1 MGPIQSAMNQ
11 SLAILSLASSQSPA
25 AQELRKNH
33 GEFDLGRSQEKAAQK
48 ELNKQI
54 QITAD
59 TNKALIDR
67 DPDTGLA
74 ISQKKLSALEKQKD
88 AAEKLGNY
96 KTANDLKP
104 RIEKGKEVVGI
115 FNEKIDDI
123 MARKEYIKE
132 IIELEEKGYTP
143 EEIEMIQLTGTYPE
157 EVQPIVQKATQQA
170 QAQVQ
175 QKKVRRNSVRLLKD
189 ILVRKQNMKEDAFNK
204 KDIMRKKEDK

>member
-104 RIEKGKEVVGI
+104 RIEKGKEVVGR

>member
-104 RIEKGKEVVGI
+104 RIEKGKEVVGR

-123 MARKEYIKE
+123 MAHKEYVKE
-132 IIELEEKGYTP
+132 VRELEEKGYTP
-143 EEIEMIQLTGTYPE
+143 KEIEMIQLTGTYPE

>member
-1 MGPIQSAMNQ
+1 MGPIQSGVNQ

-48 ELNKQI
+48 ELNKQK

-104 RIEKGKEVVGI
+104 RIEKGKEVVGR

-123 MARKEYIKE
+123 MAHKEYVKE
-132 IIELEEKGYTP
+132 VRELEEKGYTP
-143 EEIEMIQLTGTYPE
+143 EEIEMIQSTGTYPE
-157 EVQPIVQKATQQA
+157 EVQPIVQKAIQQA
-170 QAQVQ
+170 QSQVQ

-189 ILVRKQNMKEDAFNK
+189 ILVRKQNMREDAFNK
-204 KDIMRKKEDK
+204 KDIIRKKEDK